1 MEHDFFLTFQSVGN
15 VIIPTVTHS
24 IIFQRGR
31 SATNQITEDED
42 FSEMDFPW
50 AAQLMFMP
58 TAAKPYVRFAT
69 FLRIALCLGV
79 GVGWGINV
87 MCRVRGT
94 RSCLTSPA

>member
-1 MEHDFFLTFQSVGN
+1 MEMMLIMMMMMMRMMLMMMMMTM
-15 VIIPTVTHS
+15 TV
-24 IIFQRGR
+24 
-31 SATNQITEDED
+31 
-42 FSEMDFPW
+42 
-50 AAQLMFMP
+50 MFMP

-94 RSCLTSPA
+94 RSCLTSLA